1 MMFTPPRFVVV
12 DDEITH
18 LNAIVDTF
26 QRLGSPCIGIH
37 YDPATELNPE
47 HFRGVRVLFLD
58 LHLIEGAI
66 GTDHRRHY
74 AQIGAILENNISP
87 HGGPFVLVIWTAYP
101 HLRHELIEYLDG
113 NLDPQRPH
121 TKPLAVCCLEKE
133 RYINL
138 ASGAAVDPA
147 QLRQAVEGTMTS
159 NAQLAALLSWEV
171 DVLAAAGATLSTLL
185 GLVPSNQRSTATFP
199 GALDT
204 ILSRLAREAVG
215 PSNVAIDPRSAI
227 TTALAP
233 ILADRMMNQQ
243 PKAEVSNRWS
253 NAVTRHSDIALGNST
268 EVEAGQINR
277 MLHIAIPGPETIR
290 PTDWGAVVD
299 YPTAWTDPEVSNT
312 IGVTIDQFLGN
323 ELKIERAGRVG
334 CHPCLVRVG
343 AACDYA
349 QNRSGPLK
357 YLLGIEV
364 PETAARMEDRQGRR
378 IKPPASVWTSPI
390 FVMDGIAEPF
400 RLYVNVRFGREV
412 LLGACMNWN
421 VRYRIRE
428 QLLMHLIS
436 HESGYSSRPA
446 IVQMPV

>member
-1 MMFTPPRFVVV
+1 MFTPPRFVVV
-12 DDEITH
+12 DDELTH
-18 LNAIVDTF
+18 LNAILDTF
-26 QRLGSPCIGIH
+26 QKLGSPCIGIH
-37 YDPATELNPE
+37 YDPAAELDPA

-58 LHLIEGAI
+58 LHLIGGAL
-66 GTDHRRHY
+66 GTDYRRHY
-74 AQIGAILENNISP
+74 AQIAAILENNISP
-87 HGGPFVLVIWTAYP
+87 HGGPFVLVIWTANP
-101 HLRHELIEYLDG
+101 HLQNELIEYLDL
-113 NLDPQRPH
+113 NLDPQKPH
-121 TKPLAVCCLEKE
+121 AKPLAIRCLEKE
-133 RYINL
+133 RFINVET
-138 ASGAAVDPA
+138 GAAVNPG
-147 QLRQAVEGTMTS
+147 QLRQAVEGAISS
-159 NAQLAALLSWEV
+159 NAQLAALLSWEL

-185 GLVPSNQRSTATFP
+185 ALVPSNQRSTATFP
-199 GALDT
+199 SALDT

-215 PSNVAIDPRSAI
+215 PSNVAIDPRAAI

-233 ILADRMMNQQ
+233 ILADRIINQH
-243 PKAEVSNRWS
+243 PTAEVSDRWS
-253 NAVTRHSDIALGNST
+253 NAVTRHSDSALGNST
-268 EVEAGQINR
+268 EEEAGQINR

-290 PTDWGAVVD
+290 PTDWGTVVD

-312 IGVTIDQFLGN
+312 IGFTIDQFLGH
-323 ELKIERAGRVG
+323 ELKIEGAGRAQ
-334 CHPCLVRVG
+334 CRPCLVRVG

-378 IKPPASVWTSPI
+378 IKPPDSVWTSPI
-390 FVMDGIAEPF
+390 FVMDGITEPF

-412 LLGACMNWN
+412 LPGACVDWN